1 MKVKELI
8 KDLQKANQDAKI
20 FIAGSPLVELEILSI
35 YSPSEGAEINDKDKV
50 LYIDVGVK

>member
-50 LYIDVGVK
+50 LYIDVGVE